1 MSTIGD
7 SEGRASGGPPPER
20 RSSLLPPAAAA
31 WEGNAPAAPG
41 GHPPPLVIASEAL
54 LAGRTEVQI
63 SHRGELYRLTLTR
76 AGKLILHK

>member
-1 MSTIGD
+1 MS
-7 SEGRASGGPPPER
+7 
-20 RSSLLPPAAAA
+20 AADAR
-31 WEGNAPAAPG
+31 EGNAPAAPG
-41 GHPPPLVIASEAL
+41 GHQPPLVIASEAL

>member
-7 SEGRASGGPPPER
+7 SEGRAPGCPPPEKR
-20 RSSLLPPAAAA
+20 APLPPAAAA
-31 WEGNAPAAPG
+31 RDSNAPAAPG
-41 GHPPPLVIASEAL
+41 GHQPPLVIASEAL

>member
-1 MSTIGD
+1 MSTNGD
-7 SEGRASGGPPPER
+7 SEGRPPGSPPPENL
-20 RSSLLPPAAAA
+20 SPLPPAAAA
-31 WEGNAPAAPG
+31 RDSTAPGAPG
-41 GHPPPLVIASEAL
+41 GYQPPLVIASEAL